1 MPELTIEAVG
11 RLEAGEILSSP
22 SRCVEVT
29 YILSIGDP
37 FDELPLGYS
46 NVPDKLR
53 LLIADV
59 VTELGATDEDVWQI
73 IRLADTL
80 RAATGTVLI
89 HCEAGISRSTAA
101 ALIMHSCQLGPG
113 LEQAAMRRV
122 LEQRPIALP
131 NRRMIEIADR
141 LLQRKG
147 NLLAVVTDHATF
159 GSA

>member
-89 HCEAGISRSTAA
+89 VFLPALSVSPETVRRDRTGRDDGCCERSLTKDD
-101 ALIMHSCQLGPG
+101 
-113 LEQAAMRRV
+113 E
-122 LEQRPIALP
+122 
-131 NRRMIEIADR
+131 
-141 LLQRKG
+141 
-147 NLLAVVTDHATF
+147 
-159 GSA
+159 